1 MTAIAKDFIEINL
14 STDELML
21 NELER
26 RDGIYSF
33 IFHELEVPRA
43 ETPTRCIA
51 PANIIDHNYIKT
63 KTTAGT
69 ADEGN
74 INADTVHSNSL
85 PDELKI
91 KTEAVFIQ
99 RSQMDDTASNIMT
112 TAAAAAT
119 TKTLTYSSSTATT
132 SFIST
137 IPVIRSLTPTTA
149 STSAA
154 TTIIVPSLFAASP
167 LTTPPST
174 TAANDI
180 GGTLPCMS
188 SLSGVSMRSYHEYL
202 KTWHPPPSL
211 VYNNPKLYSYM
222 ANCGFRVRVP
232 TPRFSHISAPLVRNR
247 RHALKDTPKYKR
259 MSELFLCAPVAD
271 LRALFPH
278 DPDVH
283 APFAVAAVAA
293 TAAAAEDVV
302 ATSLELLGNG
312 EIAVELDS
320 DCCGDV
326 AALMTAS
333 PTIK

>member
-1 MTAIAKDFIEINL
+1 MTTIAKDFIEINL

-51 PANIIDHNYIKT
+51 PAKIIDHNYIKT
-63 KTTAGT
+63 RTTAGT

-85 PDELKI
+85 PNELKI

-99 RSQMDDTASNIMT
+99 RSQMNDTASNITT
-112 TAAAAAT
+112 TAAAATT
-119 TKTLTYSSSTATT
+119 TKTLTHSSSPATT
-132 SFIST
+132 SFINT
-137 IPVIRSLTPTTA
+137 IPAIRSLTPTTA

-180 GGTLPCMS
+180 GGTLPCMP

-211 VYNNPKLYSYM
+211 VYNNTKLYSYM

-259 MSELFLCAPVAD
+259 MSELCLCAPVAD

-283 APFAVAAVAA
+283 APFAVAAVAV
-293 TAAAAEDVV
+293 AAAAEDVV